1 MGKINIQTIETVV
14 CQYYN
19 IDYSDLKSKERKKEN
34 AKARGIFF
42 YFSEKFCNLSLQ
54 KIGNHVNRNHST
66 VIYWLNLISN
76 EKNIYKDLANELREI
91 EIILLKNNSIVET
104 VDLLE
109 IAKLNTLQMQYL
121 S

>member
-1 MGKINIQTIETVV
+1 MNISINRIEAVV

-19 IDYSDLKSKERKKEN
+19 VDYSDLKSKDRAQKN
-34 AKARGIFF
+34 AKARGVLF

-66 VIYWLNLISN
+66 VIHWLKLIST
-76 EKNIYKDLANELREI
+76 EKDIYKDLANELREI
-91 EIILLKNNSIVET
+91 EIILLKNNSIIET

-109 IAKLNTLQMQYL
+109 IAKLNTLQIQYL
-121 S
+121 T